1 MTLAGLR
8 ARAGAR
14 TLAARPIW
22 LSGAML
28 LLVAISYG
36 GFRLVKYGVSWLYEY
51 PLITTIAPAVTQRS
65 LEGFFLML
73 MAAVLFSV
81 LIASIGTLYGAE
93 DLEFLLAHPTN
104 ATRVFALKVLELFT
118 NAAGLPLAFTLPV
131 LVGVG
136 AALDAHPLYYP
147 VSIVAAAALYALP
160 VTLGALLA
168 LLLVRVS
175 PAGRV
180 REVATAVSI
189 TAAAAAL
196 LGLRALR
203 PEQLTQITAADSEA
217 FEAFLAAFA
226 RLEIGWMPPAWAT
239 NASWAAVDGRIHAG
253 LAALIL
259 VGALGLTLA
268 GVLAHLAFT
277 RGWVRSLDAAP
288 APKARS
294 ARPAPA
300 WERFLG
306 RRFGVVGAI
315 LTKDA
320 RVFTRDVQQWSQILV
335 LLALGGVYFLSLSS
349 IPIPTQQFKNVIGA
363 LNIAFLG
370 FLITG
375 VALRTAYP
383 GVSYEGHAYWLTQV
397 QPVRK
402 RDLVLAKFVFALPL
416 ILALAAALGF
426 AATRLLEVSPTLALA
441 APLAAICS
449 AFAMTGM
456 AVGLGAAHPRF
467 NFTNPNEL
475 AMTPGAISFMAIGLA
490 YSAALTYLL
499 ARPAWHAINNP
510 SSAAYWQ
517 SAEGILVLGAVGIL
531 TLLTTIVPLWHGA
544 RQLHVATLKA

>member
-1 MTLAGLR
+1 MTLVALR

-14 TLAARPIW
+14 TLAARPLW
-22 LSGAML
+22 LAGAMVL
-28 LLVAISYG
+28 LAAISYG
-36 GFRLVKYGVSWLYEY
+36 GYRLVKYGVEWLYAY

-81 LIASIGTLYGAE
+81 LIASIGTLYGAD

-104 ATRVFALKVLELFT
+104 ATRVFALKVLELFI

-131 LVGVG
+131 LIGVG
-136 AALDAHPLYYP
+136 AALDAHWLYYP
-147 VSIVAAAALYALP
+147 VSILASAALYALP

-168 LLLVRVS
+168 LVLVRVS

-189 TAAAAAL
+189 SAAAAAL

-217 FEAFLAAFA
+217 FEAFLGAFA

-239 NASWAAVDGRIHAG
+239 NASWAAVDGRAHAS

-259 VGALGLTLA
+259 VGAVGLALA
-268 GVLAHLAFT
+268 GVLAHMAFA

-288 APKARS
+288 APRAR
-294 ARPAPA
+294 AAKPAPA
-300 WERFLG
+300 WERLLAQ
-306 RRFGVVGAI
+306 RFGTIGAI
-315 LTKDA
+315 LAKDA
-320 RVFTRDVQQWSQILV
+320 RIFTRDVQQWSQILV

-363 LNIAFLG
+363 LNIAFVG

-383 GVSYEGHAYWLTQV
+383 GVSYEGNTYWLTQV
-397 QPVRK
+397 QPIRK
-402 RDLVLAKFVFALPL
+402 RDLVTAKFLFALPL
-416 ILALAAALGF
+416 ILALAAGLGL
-426 AATRLLEVSPTLALA
+426 AATKLLEVSSTLALA
-441 APLAAICS
+441 APLAAVCS
-449 AFAMTGM
+449 AFAMTGL
-456 AVGLGAAHPRF
+456 AVGMGAAHPRF
-467 NFTNPNEL
+467 AFTNPNEL
-475 AMTPGAISFMAIGLA
+475 AMTPGAISFMALGLA
-490 YSAALTYLL
+490 YSAAITYLL
-499 ARPAWHAINNP
+499 ARPAWQAISNP
-510 SSAAYWQ
+510 SSTDYWQ
-517 SAEGILVLGAVGIL
+517 SSEGVLVLAGVAGL
-531 TLLTTIVPLWHGA
+531 TLLTTLVPLWHGA
-544 RQLHVATLKA
+544 RQLHLATLKA